1 VHEVNSYKLLVENNV
16 VDYIEKE
23 VEDQYK
29 VIVTPVVEMDNFDD
43 DVDEYQNRNKIMVH
57 DYFVVVDMNVD
68 KMMTMILN
76 LLFDH
81 LIV

>member
-68 KMMTMILN
+68 KMMMVILN